1 MKMKIFSFSLC
12 LFTLI
17 FDLSNQFL
25 KNNKLRNLDDEKSI
39 IEIEITGAEG
49 EVTFINNDYDILDKI
64 AKIIVNGEEMTEKKN
79 SISVNANE
87 NYTITIQFQNGYE
100 EYCPYMFS
108 RLYKIKK
115 IKFKNFKGCTNT
127 ESMFNQC
134 SSLESLDLSSFDT
147 SKVTNMR
154 AMFAG
159 CSSLKFLD
167 LTSFD
172 TSNVNS
178 MNVMFSECSS
188 LESLDLSSFNT
199 SKVTSMNDM
208 FYSCSSLEYL
218 DLSSFDTS
226 NVEEMSRMFKY
237 SSYMSLDL
245 SSFNTSKAA
254 YMDEMFYKCYYLYE
268 LVLSSSFT
276 MEKVEKYGNMF
287 SNYYI
292 SVTQNGANLK
302 DDVINEIDSTNSI
315 RDLKKNLILI
325 TINTAENKNLKFIN
339 YDGTENMIML
349 QNDAPIDFTNNINVN
364 AGMTVIKLL
373 FPEDSNKIS
382 CEGLFKNIP
391 EITKIAFINFDICNN
406 AKEMFSGCSNL
417 EKLNLKLF
425 ATSEIT
431 DMNGMFSGCSNLK
444 TLGVS
449 SFDISK
455 SEDVDNMFCGCDQ
468 LNDVVKKSFGRTF
481 FKCDDCDASKP
492 FLIEY
497 TSKCVENCG
506 DSYYLLEEE
515 NICVSNCTETDY
527 NYAIEEEK
535 KCVKDCSETD
545 YKYTIEEENKCVK
558 ECDESNYLKQ
568 DNK

>member
-1 MKMKIFSFSLC
+1 MKIFSFSLC

-17 FDLSNQFL
+17 FALSNQFI
-25 KNNKLRNLDDEKSI
+25 KNNKLRNLDDEKNI

-178 MNVMFSECSS
+178 MEEMFAGCSS

-199 SKVTSMNDM
+199 SKATNM
-208 FYSCSSLEYL
+208 
-218 DLSSFDTS
+218 
-226 NVEEMSRMFKY
+226 
-237 SSYMSLDL
+237 
-245 SSFNTSKAA
+245 A
-254 YMDEMFYKCYYLYE
+254 EMFSNCYYLYE

-276 MEKVEKYGNMF
+276 MEKVANYGNMF

-302 DDVINEIDSTNSI
+302 EDIKNSIDSTN
-315 RDLKKNLILI
+315 KKNLILI
-325 TINTAENKNLKFIN
+325 TINTEESKNLKFIN
-339 YDGTENMIML
+339 YDGTENIIML

-455 SEDVDNMFCGCDQ
+455 SEDVDNMFCGCEKLTDIEK
-468 LNDVVKKSFGRTF
+468 NSFGRTS

-497 TSKCVENCG
+497 TTECITNCG
-506 DSYYLLEEE
+506 DSYYS
-515 NICVSNCTETDY
+515 ID
-527 NYAIEEEK
+527 
-535 KCVKDCSETD
+535 
-545 YKYTIEEENKCVK
+545 
-558 ECDESNYLKQ
+558 
-568 DNK
+568 

>member
-1 MKMKIFSFSLC
+1 
-12 LFTLI
+12 
-17 FDLSNQFL
+17 
-25 KNNKLRNLDDEKSI
+25 
-39 IEIEITGAEG
+39 
-49 EVTFINNDYDILDKI
+49 
-64 AKIIVNGEEMTEKKN
+64 
-79 SISVNANE
+79 
-87 NYTITIQFQNGYE
+87 
-100 EYCPYMFS
+100 
-108 RLYKIKK
+108 
-115 IKFKNFKGCTNT
+115 
-127 ESMFNQC
+127 
-134 SSLESLDLSSFDT
+134 
-147 SKVTNMR
+147 
-154 AMFAG
+154 
-159 CSSLKFLD
+159 
-167 LTSFD
+167 
-172 TSNVNS
+172 
-178 MNVMFSECSS
+178 MN
-188 LESLDLSSFNT
+188 
-199 SKVTSMNDM
+199 
-208 FYSCSSLEYL
+208 
-218 DLSSFDTS
+218 
-226 NVEEMSRMFKY
+226 
-237 SSYMSLDL
+237 
-245 SSFNTSKAA
+245 
-254 YMDEMFYKCYYLYE
+254 EMFYKCYYLYE

-276 MEKVEKYGNMF
+276 MEKVENYGNMF

-302 DDVINEIDSTNSI
+302 DDVINEIDLTNT

-325 TINTAENKNLKFIN
+325 TINTAENKENLKFIN

-349 QNDAPIDFTNNINVN
+349 QNDEKIDFKNNISVN

-455 SEDVDNMFCGCDQ
+455 SEDVENMFCGCEKLTDIDK
-468 LNDVVKKSFGRTF
+468 NSFGRTF

-506 DSYYLLEEE
+506 DSYYSIEEE
-515 NICVSNCTETDY
+515 KICVSNCAETEY

-535 KCVKDCSETD
+535 KCVKDCDETE
-545 YKYTIEEENKCVK
+545 YI
-558 ECDESNYLKQ
+558 KQ
-568 DNK
+568 DNKCIKKEPEESKDKSKEEEKDNSKEESKDKSKEESKDKSKEEEKEESKDKSKEEEKEDSKDKSNEEEKEESKDKSKEEENSKIEDSSDNAKFIKFNLLLIFIYLIF